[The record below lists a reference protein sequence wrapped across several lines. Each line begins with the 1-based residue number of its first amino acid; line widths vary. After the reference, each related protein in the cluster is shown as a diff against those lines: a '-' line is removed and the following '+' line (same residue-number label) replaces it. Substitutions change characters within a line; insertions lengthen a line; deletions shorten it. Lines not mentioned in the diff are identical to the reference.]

1 MIACIISVSSY
12 YNYGKI
18 RMKVMYK
25 LIAGSFL
32 VLLSLSTAQAGIIAQ
47 YDVQTYNGG
56 TAALF
61 TVSENNGDITAT
73 LIGSLSNIN
82 YTGSIDLQLDDWRD
96 SYNYKVEGG
105 ANNGGVNAD
114 FFVDIA

>member
-1 MIACIISVSSY
+1 
-12 YNYGKI
+12 
-18 RMKVMYK
+18 MYK

-56 TAALF
+56 TAAHGLYTFGDYTPQEFDIDALF